1 MAQIHRLII
10 DYGIEE
16 TRRQAVSKHDRLVI
30 ETAHRVLSDDAEKMG
45 FTYSGFALTS
55 LPHKPQIELVWRRD
69 GHNIT
74 MLIESGRDRTGK
86 PLGLPY
92 GSYARFILLFL
103 QSEAIRTR
111 SREIEL
117 GRSMRVWLGNMG
129 LSIGGTTYKLV
140 TAQARRISGCTL
152 TFFADRAG
160 AQIKSRGGFVKTEIT
175 MSSRIDDEQ
184 QAQLWQDR
192 VLLDEDFYR
201 ALCEHP
207 VPVSKSGSPR
217 HWAAQHG
224 NRRLYLARLPPAFPH
239 AGYRCQLARPL
250 CPVRRRIQPDKTLP
264 SAFCRLLG
272 AGACCLS
279 GGAHQRIRPIRHL
292 ASLATGHCQALKG
305 APKLHMHQNTQHSCR
320 IFLTGPPGDSTPP
333 RAVGRLVMARCIDC
347 DQPQLTCDHAVFAC
361 SDQSA

>member
-16 TRRQAVSKHDRLVI
+16 TRRQAISKHDRLVI
-30 ETAHRVLSDDAEKMG
+30 ETAYRALSDDAEKMG

-55 LPHKPQIELVWRRD
+55 LPHKAQTELVWRRD

-103 QSEAIRTR
+103 QSEAIRTQ

-184 QAQLWQDR
+184 QTQLWQDR

-201 ALCEHP
+201 ALREHP
-207 VPVSKSGSPR
+207 VPVSESALRAIGPR
-217 HWAAQHG
+217 SMVIDVYIWLAY
-224 NRRLYLARLPPAFPH
+224 RLHSLARDVEVSWPALYAQF
-239 AGYRCQLARPL
+239 G
-250 CPVRRRIQPDKTLP
+250 TGF
-264 SAFCRLLG
+264 S
-272 AGACCLS
+272 
-279 GGAHQRIRPIRHL
+279 RIRRFRAHFVDCL
-292 ASLATGHCQALKG
+292 ALALAVYPE
-305 APKLHMHQNTQHSCR
+305 AR
-320 IFLTGPPGDSTPP
+320 IS
-333 RAVGRLVMARCIDC
+333 I
-347 DQPQLTCDHAVFAC
+347 
-361 SDQSA
+361 SDQYVTLRPSRPAIAKL